1 MKKFLLITLTFIF
14 EGIALWGL
22 GQHTALRTRYDRFMN
37 YPVAEKTAALKNMGK
52 MLADNVEGKFY
63 KAAGH
68 NHDLK

>member
-1 MKKFLLITLTFIF
+1 MKQFLLIVSIFIF
-14 EGIALWGL
+14 EGVALWGL
-22 GQHTALRTRYDRFMN
+22 GENTALRARYDRFMN

>member
-1 MKKFLLITLTFIF
+1 M
-14 EGIALWGL
+14 WGL
-22 GQHTALRTRYDRFMN
+22 GENTALRTRYDRFMN

-63 KAAGH
+63 KVAAH